1 MQTSREII
9 DGLLRNKPME
19 RIGLHDSPWG
29 DTFTKWVKEAG
40 KPDGVWLYEDL
51 GFNKGLFC
59 SPSILENLIFPYYKE
74 MVDFFHEYDLPVVL
88 HSCGG
93 IGEALDLIAGA
104 GFDALNPME
113 AKAGCDVVSFAERY
127 GDRLAFV
134 GGMDAR
140 IFESGDR
147 DSIRSE
153 VSRLCKSMKEIGAR
167 FVFGSDHSISP
178 NVALADFR
186 YAIDIYRENM
196 AY

>member
-74 MVDFFHEYDLPVVL
+74 MVDFFHGYDLPVVL

-93 IGEALDLIAGA
+93 IKEALDLIVGA

-113 AKAGCDVVSFAERY
+113 AKAGCDVVSWEEWTRVSLRPAIRTRSVMKLFTCAP
-127 GDRLAFV
+127 RLRIWALVMFS
-134 GGMDAR
+134 AR
-140 IFESGDR
+140 I
-147 DSIRSE
+147 IP
-153 VSRLCKSMKEIGAR
+153 SRQTCGWLIFNTLLMFTG
-167 FVFGSDHSISP
+167 
-178 NVALADFR
+178 NT
-186 YAIDIYRENM
+186 
-196 AY
+196 